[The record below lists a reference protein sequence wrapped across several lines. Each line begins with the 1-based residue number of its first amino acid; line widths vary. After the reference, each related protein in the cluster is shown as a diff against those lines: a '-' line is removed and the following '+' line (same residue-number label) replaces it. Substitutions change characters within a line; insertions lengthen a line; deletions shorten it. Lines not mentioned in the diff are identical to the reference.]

1 MHGRGFCFFI
11 SFCSKKQFRNGS
23 VAFAAL
29 GTGRYNEYLR
39 QDGVVLFPKES
50 TFKAYRMFW
59 QKPDVLQCFLNTIFI
74 STVGT
79 ALNLF
84 VTVLMAYALSKKD
97 LVGRKCR
104 TFFCLIPVLIP
115 GGMVPTYLLVKDT
128 GHARK
133 RSGFSSFFHGWLPTR
148 C

>member
-1 MHGRGFCFFI
+1 MHDRGFCFFI

-29 GTGRYNEYLR
+29 GMGKYNEYLR

-84 VTVLMAYALSKKD
+84 VTVLMAYALSIWWG
-97 LVGRKCR
+97 VNAGR
-104 TFFCLIPVLIP
+104 
-115 GGMVPTYLLVKDT
+115 
-128 GHARK
+128 
-133 RSGFSSFFHGWLPTR
+133 SFA
-148 C
+148 

>member
-1 MHGRGFCFFI
+1 M
-11 SFCSKKQFRNGS
+11 
-23 VAFAAL
+23 AAL
-29 GTGRYNEYLR
+29 LSLLWRAGRYNEYLR

-59 QKPDVLQCFLNTIFI
+59 QKPDVLQCFLDTIFI

-97 LVGRKCR
+97 VVGRKCR
-104 TFFCLIPVLIP
+104 MFFCLIPVLIT

-128 GHARK
+128 GHA
-133 RSGFSSFFHGWLPTR
+133 GYALVPHHSFTGVSPTR